1 MSYLPPDHGYFAA
14 VQAFFTE
21 VTGRA
26 SLFGSRDQLLLQEW
40 HAQGRSAHLVCRG
53 IRNAVRALGPDD
65 LPRSLVECRPFVDEE
80 WALAREHLAGS
91 HSTAASPSPKS
102 PDTAGSAS
110 PTSLFDQAALA
121 LREAGAA
128 AEPRFQEAY
137 RQAWRQLHRHGAA
150 DFDLDD
156 LDALDRA
163 LVDAFDAA
171 LSAEEAEAL
180 NDALAAAETLRHMSP
195 RARAEHLQHR
205 RRQLLLTRHGLLD
218 LLKIITS

>member
-26 SLFGSRDQLLLQEW
+26 SLFGSRDQLLLQGW
-40 HAQGRSAHLVCRG
+40 HEEGRPAQLVCRG
-53 IRNAVRALGPDD
+53 IRNAVLSLGPDD

-80 WALAREHLAGS
+80 WSLTREHLTGSHREQPAGS
-91 HSTAASPSPKS
+91 GASTAP
-102 PDTAGSAS
+102 
-110 PTSLFDQAALA
+110 LFDQAADA
-121 LREAGAA
+121 LRQAGTA

-137 RQAWRQLHRHGAA
+137 RVAWRRLHRHDAA

-171 LSAEEAEAL
+171 LNAQEIEAL
-180 NDALAAAETLRHMSP
+180 NESLAAPDTLRHMSP

-205 RRQLLLTRHGLLD
+205 RRQLLLARHGLLD
-218 LLKIITS
+218 LLKILSS